1 METTLK
7 VKGMSCEH
15 CVQRVTGA
23 LQGVS
28 GIHNIKV
35 DLGNAI
41 VTFEKPED
49 VPLGDAIKAISEAGY
64 DVQDS

>member
-15 CVQRVTGA
+15 CVQRVTKA

-28 GIHNIKV
+28 GIHNVKV

-41 VTFEKPED
+41 VSFDKPED
-49 VPLGDAIKAISEAGY
+49 VPLGNAIKAISEEGY
-64 DVQDS
+64 EVQDS